1 MKKLMFTAAMAA
13 ALAATAEIESAN
25 TVGYSDVSV
34 AAGKFIIIGTQFT
47 QVGAVN
53 IPMSELIQG
62 DFAPGT
68 YSTRTTAAVNMSF
81 FIFFFLFRAVAQ
93 ERDPPFFAL
102 GRRVKKNT
110 EKNQNNS
117 MKVAEMYVLPFLNPL
132 VACLH

>member
-1 MKKLMFTAAMAA
+1 MPSPNAARP
-13 ALAATAEIESAN
+13 AATA
-25 TVGYSDVSV
+25 
-34 AAGKFIIIGTQFT
+34 AA
-47 QVGAVN
+47 
-53 IPMSELIQG
+53 
-62 DFAPGT
+62 
-68 YSTRTTAAVNMSF
+68 NMSF
-81 FIFFFLFRAVAQ
+81 FIFCFLFRAVAQ